1 MAPLTQLQDYQDLY
15 RSAAVERSPT
25 GVLVVRIRNGDEPLV
40 WSPRAHAELPELFA
54 AIAAD
59 RENRVVVITG
69 TGDTFIDWPEGHGR
83 ALAEGQGSPEL
94 WDRILFEGKRLIM
107 QLLDIEVPVIAAVNG
122 PALAHSELAVL
133 ADVVLAADHAVFQDA
148 AHFVG
153 GLVPG
158 DGMQVIWPLLL
169 GPNRGRHFLLTGR
182 VIDATEAE
190 RLGVVGEVLTAE
202 ELMPRALELAENL
215 AAMNPLLLRY
225 SRQVMIQPL
234 KKAMLDQLQLGLAL
248 EALASISGRDEPA

>member
-1 MAPLTQLQDYQDLY
+1 
-15 RSAAVERSPT
+15 
-25 GVLVVRIRNGDEPLV
+25 
-40 WSPRAHAELPELFA
+40 
-54 AIAAD
+54 
-59 RENRVVVITG
+59 
-69 TGDTFIDWPEGHGR
+69 
-83 ALAEGQGSPEL
+83 
-94 WDRILFEGKRLIM
+94 
-107 QLLDIEVPVIAAVNG
+107 
-122 PALAHSELAVL
+122 
-133 ADVVLAADHAVFQDA
+133 
-148 AHFVG
+148 
-153 GLVPG
+153 
-158 DGMQVIWPLLL
+158 L
-169 GPNRGRHFLLTGR
+169 GPNRGRHFLLTGS